1 MKRTTFAP
9 ISRFA
14 RVALS
19 ATALTGLILASTATA
34 QEAAA
39 PAAAD
44 PEATGPCADYAKKL
58 CEKAGPATCQA
69 IQMATDLM
77 PANACETGM
86 KDLDF
91 SFSRIE
97 EMKKLCVDLGD
108 RLCKDLGEDTAT
120 CKMVRSKVPELA
132 PEQCKGMVA
141 QYAQVIADL
150 QKQEA
155 ANKPLGDEDQAAI
168 GGKAVGVFGPEKA
181 KVTVV
186 EFSDFQCPYC
196 SRAAT
201 VTNQIKKKYPEGVR
215 FVFRQFPLSFHKNA
229 HLAAEAALAAGA
241 EGKFWEYHDVL
252 FQNQKQLDRASLEK
266 YATDLGLD
274 MAAFKK
280 ALDDGTYKQA
290 VDDDIALGEKVAV
303 RGTPT
308 MFINGAR
315 VQNPSDIASISAL
328 IDAGLK

>member
-14 RVALS
+14 RVALA
-19 ATALTGLILASTATA
+19 ATAITGLTLASAATA
-34 QEAAA
+34 QD
-39 PAAAD
+39 AD
-44 PEATGPCADYAKKL
+44 AVEATGPCADYAKKL

-77 PANACETGM
+77 PAKACESGM
-86 KDLDF
+86 TDLDF
-91 SFSRIE
+91 SFGRME

-141 QYAQVIADL
+141 QYPQVIADL
-150 QKQEA
+150 KKQEA
-155 ANKPLGDEDQAAI
+155 ANQPLSDEDQAAI
-168 GGKAVGVFGPEKA
+168 GGKAVAAFGPEKA

-186 EFSDFQCPYC
+186 EFSDFECPYC

-229 HLAAEAALAAGA
+229 HLASQAALAAGA

-266 YATDLGLD
+266 YASDLGLD

-280 ALDDGTYKQA
+280 ALDDETYKAA
-290 VDDDIALGEKVAV
+290 VDADVAIGEKVAV

-315 VQNPSDIASISAL
+315 VQNPSDLASISAL